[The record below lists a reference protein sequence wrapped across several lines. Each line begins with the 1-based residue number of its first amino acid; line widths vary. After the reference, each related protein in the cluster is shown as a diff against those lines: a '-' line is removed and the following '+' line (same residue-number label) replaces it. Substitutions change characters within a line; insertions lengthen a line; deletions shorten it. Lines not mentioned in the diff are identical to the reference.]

1 MHYKY
6 EYTHRL
12 QVHGWKNYI
21 SYSSKYNKAGMTMLI
36 PDTVEFMTKNQEET
50 IHINKNVS
58 KQS

>member
-1 MHYKY
+1 MNTHIDYKY
-6 EYTHRL
+6 MDE
-12 QVHGWKNYI
+12 KNYI

-58 KQS
+58 K